1 MAMASPT
8 KFKLEILEYCDPK
21 DVISREQYYLDL
33 LKPQYNILK
42 NAYSLLGYKHSAE
55 SLAKISARALG
66 RIFSEE
72 HKTKLSEA
80 LKGKPRPSGSGKPS
94 QQIEVTDIKNNTTTT
109 YNCIRE
115 AARALNI
122 AQPTINSYFSRNQ
135 KKPYKGR
142 FIFTKIDV
150 GN

>member
-42 NAYSLLGYKHSAE
+42 NAYSSLGYKHSAE

-94 QQIEVTDIKNNTTTT
+94 QQIEVTDIKNNTTIT
-109 YNCIRE
+109 YNSISE
-115 AARALNI
+115 AARALNFPPAMI
-122 AQPTINSYFSRNQ
+122 SMYFKRNQ
-135 KKPYKGR
+135 VKPSKGR
-142 FIFTKIDV
+142 YIFTKL
-150 GN
+150 